1 MITLT
6 LPDRMYDNDLIMA
19 QRSHR
24 THADRL
30 QYTVTVTVTVTYR
43 SYFFLFFCAVYY
55 CYILLYSFVIICV
68 FVFVFRVSCFVCV
81 SNF

>member
-1 MITLT
+1 MKWNEMKRNEMITLT
-6 LPDRMYDNDLIMA
+6 LPDIMYDNDLIMA

-43 SYFFLFFCAVYY
+43 SYFF
-55 CYILLYSFVIICV
+55 
-68 FVFVFRVSCFVCV
+68 
-81 SNF
+81 